1 MVLLKSPYHL
11 CLVTLLPIL
20 LAEPLVMKESKVK
33 MCRLGV
39 EVQLI
44 ATLQDVSNQTT
55 KTHATPRCILQAIE
69 WWLYSQVVGVQ
80 QQYTMVNTTGRG
92 SSKTLGGGGGGRG
105 REGG

>member
-1 MVLLKSPYHL
+1 M
-11 CLVTLLPIL
+11 
-20 LAEPLVMKESKVK
+20 K

-55 KTHATPRCILQAIE
+55 KTHTTPRCILQAIE

-80 QQYTMVNTTGRG
+80 QQGTMVMTTKADSIPG
-92 SSKTLGGGGGGRG
+92 SGVPD
-105 REGG
+105 